1 MTQRNEWTETG
12 CLESVLTFP
21 GIGKGISQMCCPVL
35 DGTRQMTVRG
45 QLATEVA
52 CGVSMEEA
60 DLLEKRLQAIRDKRR
75 IQEDIVQKRL
85 QTDKEKLKLQHLK
98 KKSLKEQWLLDG
110 LNTHSSKDRELM
122 VQQAKEESQL
132 IRCLQSHIHRMEKE
146 IEALEREELNISANE
161 GFILKRLNAI
171 EKTPED
177 IIKAAN
183 ADFKHEPITVCPVV
197 PDIPDFR
204 LLEQGIRS
212 QSSKDEPKHALFAM
226 EINTEKDL
234 RTGKSTVLST
244 ANVSP
249 QELQQRGVK
258 VYDDGRKSVY
268 ALPSDTSRPGLNGVD
283 ELTAAEVEELL
294 RQATRKKKKDRP
306 KHHMPVLANNC
317 DSMSAPSK
325 THQDSTKP
333 RREDLPSHPELMYG
347 DTSHCPMEEIVQP
360 TEQWPWNFGICPAH
374 QQEPHLPLDPCE
386 PITMIFMGYQNMKDD
401 CGQGY
406 EGSIRAELVV
416 IGDDEA
422 KDEGSLG
429 IDQNFHSQ
437 KNCNANNICGASKQ
451 LKQREVAAVKP
462 SANVGR
468 SALTF
473 HMEK

>member
-1 MTQRNEWTETG
+1 CNYNIWTNLVFIVSNYICN
-12 CLESVLTFP
+12 CLTLS
-21 GIGKGISQMCCPVL
+21 IY
-35 DGTRQMTVRG
+35 
-45 QLATEVA
+45 
-52 CGVSMEEA
+52 
-60 DLLEKRLQAIRDKRR
+60 
-75 IQEDIVQKRL
+75 
-85 QTDKEKLKLQHLK
+85 
-98 KKSLKEQWLLDG
+98 
-110 LNTHSSKDRELM
+110 
-122 VQQAKEESQL
+122 
-132 IRCLQSHIHRMEKE
+132 
-146 IEALEREELNISANE
+146 
-161 GFILKRLNAI
+161 
-171 EKTPED
+171 
-177 IIKAAN
+177 
-183 ADFKHEPITVCPVV
+183 
-197 PDIPDFR
+197 IPT
-204 LLEQGIRS
+204 
-212 QSSKDEPKHALFAM
+212 ALFAM

-294 RQATRKKKKDRP
+294 RQ
-306 KHHMPVLANNC
+306 
-317 DSMSAPSK
+317 
-325 THQDSTKP
+325 
-333 RREDLPSHPELMYG
+333 LMYG

-468 SALTF
+468 SGTRKRRKHCCSL
-473 HMEK
+473 M